1 MKRSKKDL
9 LKNILWRVEDIDR
22 SILVDDPDEG
32 EIYND
37 LGGISLENNRELRAI
52 NEKLD
57 ALIDILTKTREPLG
71 AEFGIPSEQIKPRM
85 LVREVYEMDNEN
97 VPGDPMEDNR

>member
-1 MKRSKKDL
+1 MNKRQKKTNEL
-9 LKNILWRVEDIDR
+9 LKDILWRVEDIDR
-22 SILVDDPDEG
+22 SILVDDPEEG

-37 LGGISLENNRELRAI
+37 IGGISLENNRELRAI

-57 ALIDILTKTREPLG
+57 ILISILQTNSDVVSTVP
-71 AEFGIPSEQIKPRM
+71 
-85 LVREVYEMDNEN
+85 VREVYEMDNEN

>member
-1 MKRSKKDL
+1 MHKRQKKTNEL
-9 LKNILWRVEDIDR
+9 LKDILWRVEEIDR
-22 SILVDDPDEG
+22 AILVDDPEEG

-37 LGGISLENNRELRAI
+37 IGGISLENNRELRAI

-57 ALIDILTKTREPLG
+57 ALIDILTKTNSDVVSTVP
-71 AEFGIPSEQIKPRM
+71 
-85 LVREVYEMDNEN
+85 VREVYEMENEN

>member
-1 MKRSKKDL
+1 MNKRQKKTNEL
-9 LKNILWRVEDIDR
+9 LKDILWRVEDIDR
-22 SILVDDPDEG
+22 SILVDDPEEG

-37 LGGISLENNRELRAI
+37 IGGISLENNRELRAI

-57 ALIDILTKTREPLG
+57 ILISILQTNSDVVSTVP
-71 AEFGIPSEQIKPRM
+71 I
-85 LVREVYEMDNEN
+85 REVYEMDNEN